1 MVSECKTMQYNT
13 MWVPWLATMGMG
25 KGKGAGEREMGSERK
40 KEQSSSNDL
49 RRKTY

>member
-1 MVSECKTMQYNT
+1 
-13 MWVPWLATMGMG
+13 MWVPWFATMGMG

-40 KEQSSSNDL
+40 KERSSGNDL